1 MKLTTEYATAM
12 DGAALHGIAVA
23 NLTRGHALIRT
34 LMAAGV
40 VDFVVSPGARNTPV
54 LVALEH
60 LAQGREGS
68 SGPEDLR
75 VHRILDERAAGFVAL
90 GLSRARGRPAALL
103 CTSGSAGANYFPAI
117 VEAYQAEVPLLV
129 LSADRPPELQ
139 GCGAPQT
146 ICQTHLFGHYA
157 RGFLDLGAPDVDVAA
172 AGDLD
177 AVTELLSSCLHQT
190 PGPIHLNLPF
200 RKPLWTAE
208 AQAVAFQEREGEGL
222 SFASPPKSRL
232 PEHIEAR
239 FAEELQGAERG
250 CIVLGP
256 RCGAWGP
263 GQDGFPAAVIA
274 LGEILGWPILA
285 EPTSCVRFQGPGSS
299 LIAMGDS
306 ILRSPAAAKALE
318 PDYVL
323 RFGQFPTSK
332 AIGQWL
338 ALHGEAPT
346 TWVSSGAL
354 RHDPL
359 GNVDQRCPVE
369 PASFC
374 EALSSSLKKRSHRSG
389 PKARAW
395 RERWVNCERVAR
407 DIVSEAC
414 AERDTPL
421 WEGAIAHLL
430 PQWLPNQGA
439 LHVASSMPV
448 RDLDSFSFPAQKR
461 LRVFSSRGANGID
474 GTISTATGEALAQP
488 GEPMTLLLGD
498 LATLHDLSGLYLLAY
513 LQRHQA
519 FAAPLVVVV
528 VDNNG
533 GGIFEHLPIARDA
546 AMLEQAFVTP
556 QDAEL
561 EQLVAGLGLP
571 CTRAHTAAELGAAV
585 DGALACVGP
594 QVIIA
599 TTGRASTVA
608 KRREVWSAVEASLT
622 QHFSSP
628 HGDIL

>member
-1 MKLTTEYATAM
+1 MKLTTEYTPARV
-12 DGAALHGIAVA
+12 GADLHGIAVA
-23 NLTRGHALIRT
+23 NLTRGHALIAT
-34 LMAAGV
+34 LVGAGV

-60 LAQGREGS
+60 MLQTQEGS
-68 SGPEDLR
+68 FGPETLR

-90 GLSRARGRPAALL
+90 GLSRARGTPAALV
-103 CTSGSAGANYFPAI
+103 CTSGSAGANYFPAL
-117 VEAYQAEVPLLV
+117 VEAFQAEVPLVV

-146 ICQTHLFGHYA
+146 IHQTHLFGHYA
-157 RGFLDLGAPDVDVAA
+157 RGFLDLGAPDADAA

-177 AVTELLSSCLHQT
+177 AVTQLLNSCLHET

-200 RKPLWTAE
+200 RKPLWSAE
-208 AQAVAFQEREGEGL
+208 AQAVVFQERDGP
-222 SFASPPKSRL
+222 SRSSSPVFRRRAPADL
-232 PEHIEAR
+232 GAR
-239 FAEELQGAERG
+239 FVNELQGAERG

-263 GQDGFPAAVIA
+263 GEDALPAAVIT
-274 LGEILGWPILA
+274 LGEILGWPVLA
-285 EPTSCVRFQGPGSS
+285 EPTSGVRFQGPKSS
-299 LIAMGDS
+299 VIAMGDS
-306 ILRSPAAAKALE
+306 ILRSQAAVEALE

-332 AIGQWL
+332 TIGQWL
-338 ALHGEAPT
+338 ALHGEAAT
-346 TWVSSGAL
+346 TWVSAGAL

-359 GNVDQRCPVE
+359 GNVDQRSSVE
-369 PASFC
+369 PTSFC
-374 EALSSSLKKRSHRSG
+374 EALSAALQQRSHRPTSR
-389 PKARAW
+389 ARAW
-395 RERWVNCERVAR
+395 RERWELCERAAR
-407 DIVSEAC
+407 EVVSEAC

-430 PQWLPNQGA
+430 PQWLPSKGA

-448 RDLDSFSFPAQKR
+448 RDLDSFSFPAETE

-474 GTISTATGEALAQP
+474 GTISTAIGEALAQP
-488 GEPMTLLLGD
+488 DKPMTVVLGD

-513 LQRHQA
+513 LQRQRA
-519 FAAPLVVVV
+519 FAAPLMVVV

-533 GGIFEHLPIARDA
+533 GGIFEHLPISQDEAT
-546 AMLEQAFVTP
+546 LEQAFVTP

-571 CTRAHTAAELGAAV
+571 CTRARSAGELGAAV
-585 DGALACVGP
+585 DAALAQEGP

-599 TTGRASTVA
+599 TTVRASTVA
-608 KRREVWSAVEASLT
+608 KRRQVWAAVEDSLA
-622 QHFSSP
+622 QQFSSP
-628 HGDIL
+628 HGEPR